1 MVGSLYGLWPFREFA
16 MVDGER
22 IDTAHILPQLDMN
35 LLITMAAFL
44 VGCGVIYLFTRLEN

>member
-1 MVGSLYGLWPFREFA
+1 MI
-16 MVDGER
+16 DGER

-44 VGCGVIYLFTRLEN
+44 AGCGVIYLFTRLEN

>member
-1 MVGSLYGLWPFREFA
+1 

-44 VGCGVIYLFTRLEN
+44 VRLWCYLFIYAFGFLNDSLKNDDQI